1 MTAESDIAELQ
12 TWVERHGEGASL
24 TLSFVQAK
32 ALLDELKRLQQSDGM
47 LRRQNKKLR
56 RREAR
61 DLGAG
66 CTPDLP
72 PT

>member
-1 MTAESDIAELQ
+1 MTTVAELQ
-12 TWVERHGEGASL
+12 RWVRSHVDGATL
-24 TLSFVQAK
+24 TLSFAQAK
-32 ALLDELKRLQQSDGM
+32 ALLDELKRLRQSDAM
-47 LRRQNKKLR
+47 LRQQNKKLR